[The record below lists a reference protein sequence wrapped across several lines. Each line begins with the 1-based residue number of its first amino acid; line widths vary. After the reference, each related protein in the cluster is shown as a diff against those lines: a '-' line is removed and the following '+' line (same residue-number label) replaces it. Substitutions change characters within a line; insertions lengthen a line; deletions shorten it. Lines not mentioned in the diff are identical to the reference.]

1 MKGFAKAQDV
11 RFGGRV
17 DRELLDALM
26 GQNARDQQDL
36 APTIDRSVS

>member
-17 DRELLDALM
+17 DRELLALM